1 MLHRFLAGVFGSHLS
16 NVMRRLRRIAQFHGS
31 DPVFILASA
40 TIGNPEEH
48 AARIVGEPVTLLG
61 ESGAPAGPRRLMVY
75 NPPVVNPEL
84 GIRQSYLKATV
95 RIAGDLVEGATLRMT
110 YRRPWPPI
118 PLVVSCRVHH
128 AVHGRS
134 LRWSAP
140 HGLAARLLHADH
152 GWSLAPGPTPGTTTF
167 TRMRVSSPW
176 RSPISE
182 TS

>member
-1 MLHRFLAGVFGSHLS
+1 MLTH
-16 NVMRRLRRIAQFHGS
+16 
-31 DPVFILASA
+31 
-40 TIGNPEEH
+40 
-48 AARIVGEPVTLLG
+48 
-61 ESGAPAGPRRLMVY
+61 
-75 NPPVVNPEL
+75 
-84 GIRQSYLKATV
+84 
-95 RIAGDLVEGATLRMT
+95 IAGDLVEGATLRMT

-167 TRMRVSSPW
+167 THDERFTGALAPLVFALLQGLLRAIHADFNAAVRRALTP
-176 RSPISE
+176 
-182 TS
+182 